1 MPRSGTSLLENIL
14 TTDNVFPGDERIYF
28 DRIIAP
34 ILINEKF
41 EKINE
46 NFMVEL
52 GDGYLNHV
60 KESTQESNFF
70 IDKMPANYKLA
81 GFIKRALPAAKII
94 YIHRDPWDNATSLY
108 KENYVVRQAFSSKFF
123 SIAMEYAGHEMLMS
137 FWKSFFEKD
146 QNPIFDIRYRNLVQ
160 ETNTTNELWKFCGFE
175 GEYSETQKNNRYMSF
190 TAVSSK
196 LDKMFISH
204 QSKNQFLLMKKPSL
218 KRI

>member
-146 QNPIFDIRYRNLVQ
+146 QNPIFDIRYENLV
-160 ETNTTNELWKFCGFE
+160 
-175 GEYSETQKNNRYMSF
+175 
-190 TAVSSK
+190 
-196 LDKMFISH
+196 
-204 QSKNQFLLMKKPSL
+204 
-218 KRI
+218 